1 MKKFA
6 VVLGAAALG
15 ASLLAGCQTA
25 GLDQLNAKVEAIAA
39 DVDAL
44 KTQQAKLANDVAFV
58 KSSAARAN
66 ERLDSLARSYKK

>member
-6 VVLGAAALG
+6 VVLGAAALV

-25 GLDQLNAKVEAIAA
+25 GLDQLNAKVDAIAA
-39 DVDAL
+39 DVEAL
-44 KTQQAKLANDVAFV
+44 KTQQSKLANDVVFV

-66 ERLDSLARSYKK
+66 DRLDSLARSYKK